1 MLSLRPAQAMVL
13 FVLAVL
19 LICVVI
25 VHANANVTSKEG
37 DFSGAF
43 WKISTGKYKW
53 GACGADSWH
62 RVFID
67 NDSRFDVTANWTWT
81 QWIMGA
87 TNNRE
92 YRKTT
97 LTGSVFLDTPRKQ
110 KENKVTSYTKEGWL
124 NNDNGLGDGRYK
136 IKSSVKLKLKNN
148 LNNSTKT
155 HTDWSGVYEIK

>member
-1 MLSLRPAQAMVL
+1 MLSLRPVQAMVL

-67 NDSRFDVTANWTWT
+67 NDSRFNVTADWTWT

-87 TNNRE
+87 DDNEE

-97 LTGSVFLDTPRKQ
+97 LTGSTFLPL
-110 KENKVTSYTKEGWL
+110 ENSYYEKEGWL
-124 NNDNGLGDGRYK
+124 SNDNGLGDGRYK